1 LLTSLFSEYWSVH
14 CLPLTIV
21 HILHY
26 TLYTHYNM
34 L

>member
-1 LLTSLFSEYWSVH
+1 LLTSLFSEYSVH